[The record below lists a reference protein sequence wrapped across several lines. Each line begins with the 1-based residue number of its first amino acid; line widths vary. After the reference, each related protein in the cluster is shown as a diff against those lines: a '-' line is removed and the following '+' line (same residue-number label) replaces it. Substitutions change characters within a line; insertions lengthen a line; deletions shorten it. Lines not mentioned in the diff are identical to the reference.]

1 VYEGQTK
8 TEGAMQMTNEREL
21 LVRLLKRM
29 SYAELLIDES
39 LDDPVAMQELE
50 LQLDDLEVI
59 NEDIVT
65 EISKHRPELGEK
77 LRRDMEKLREQDD
90 DEEQSK

>member
-1 VYEGQTK
+1 
-8 TEGAMQMTNEREL
+8 MQMTNEREL

-59 NEDIVT
+59 NEDIVA